1 MLTRRRNNKK
11 TPPSPEGTQNGMVT
25 LENSGQFLTKLNV
38 LLLQDP
44 AIMLLGI
51 YPKERRTLLT
61 QKLAHGY
68 GRQLRSSCQNLEAI
82 NMPFSR
88 WVDK

>member
-1 MLTRRRNNKK
+1 
-11 TPPSPEGTQNGMVT
+11 MVT

-51 YPKERRTLLT
+51 FPKKRRTLLT

-68 GRQLRSSCQNLEAI
+68 GHQLRSQLPKLGSNQDALQ
-82 NMPFSR
+82 
-88 WVDK
+88 